1 MSRVGRLPIAIPS
14 GVNVK
19 VDGPRVVVEKGKLS
33 LTNPLPTGI
42 SCKLESSTLTFTR
55 ENDSRRLR
63 SLHGLTRALV
73 ANAVKGVSEGFRRD
87 LEIIGIGYRA
97 QMQGRTLQLALGFS
111 HPVEFP
117 IPDGV
122 EIQVEKQTRLA
133 VIGADRQQVGQVS
146 AMIRALR
153 PPEPYKGKGIRYA
166 GEKVRKKAGKT
177 AKAAG

>member
-14 GVNVK
+14 GVTVK
-19 VDGPRVVVEKGKLS
+19 VDGPRVVVAKDKVS
-33 LTNPLPTGI
+33 LTNPLPGGI
-42 SCKLESSTLTFTR
+42 SCALESSTLTFTR

-63 SLHGLTRALV
+63 ALHGLTRALV
-73 ANAVKGVSEGFRRD
+73 ANAVKGVSEGFKRD

-97 QMQGRTLQLALGFS
+97 QVQGRMLQLALGFS
-111 HPVEFP
+111 HPVEFA

-122 EIQVEKQTRLA
+122 EIKVEKQTRLA
-133 VIGADRQQVGQVS
+133 VSGADRQQVGQVS

-166 GEKVRKKAGKT
+166 NEVVRKKAGKT
-177 AKAAG
+177 AKAGA